1 MRLSLPFLT
10 VAALLFG
17 SSAPA
22 RNAVVV
28 AGTGPLP
35 RDVRRPLPRVVPESV
50 GMSRSRLALIDEV
63 VLSGIR
69 AGGFPGAAVIVARH
83 GGVVWQR
90 GYGTLDWQSD
100 VAVDAERTMY
110 DLASLTKVV
119 RSEAAAMILVG
130 RGTLRLAGR
139 SEQRRV

>member
-1 MRLSLPFLT
+1 MRLSLQFLT
-10 VAALLFG
+10 VAALLSG
-17 SSAPA
+17 SAAPA
-22 RNAVVV
+22 RNAVAV
-28 AGTGPLP
+28 AGTGHLP
-35 RDVRRPLPRVVPESV
+35 VEARKPLPRVAPESV

-100 VAVDAERTMY
+100 VAVDAEKTMY
-110 DLASLTKVV
+110 DVASLTKVV
-119 RSEAAAMILVG
+119 
-130 RGTLRLAGR
+130 
-139 SEQRRV
+139 

>member
-1 MRLSLPFLT
+1 MRRSFPFLA
-10 VAALLFG
+10 VAAFLFG
-17 SSAPA
+17 SAAPP
-22 RNAVVV
+22 RNAVAV
-28 AGTGPLP
+28 AGTDALP
-35 RDVRRPLPRVVPESV
+35 GARRPLPRVAPESV

-83 GGVVWQR
+83 GGIVWQR